1 VLAAVCVPPAL
12 TAAAGGAEWALGAL
26 VTALAA
32 GVVWRAERTGGRL
45 ALTAA
50 LVCGMA
56 LSLSAQPGGRQ
67 AASAAE
73 TSLCYTGARYGDM
86 FGEYARRLGLTHST
100 VALPAPGG
108 ALLAGD
114 QRVLDLSGRTDP
126 GVAAARDAGDAALR
140 RYVLRRARPEFIHI
154 EQPFV
159 DRTGLTAR
167 VLTAHGYRP
176 LLREGDG
183 GDFVARSAVTAPQRL
198 PQLRRWAERAAHHA
212 RHHAAEAGPAC
223 A

>member
-1 VLAAVCVPPAL
+1 
-12 TAAAGGAEWALGAL
+12 
-26 VTALAA
+26 
-32 GVVWRAERTGGRL
+32 
-45 ALTAA
+45 
-50 LVCGMA
+50 MA
-56 LSLSAQPGGRQ
+56 LFLRAFPGGCQ
-67 AASAAE
+67 PASAAE

-86 FGEYARRLGLTHST
+86 FGEYARRLGLTQST
-100 VALPAPGG
+100 VALPEPGG

-126 GVAAARDAGDAALR
+126 GVAVARHAGDAALR
-140 RYVLRRARPEFIHI
+140 RYVLLRARPEFIHI
-154 EQPFV
+154 EQPFI

-198 PQLRRWAERAAHHA
+198 PRLRRWAEQAAHHA
-212 RHHAAEAGPAC
+212 RHHAAQAGPAC